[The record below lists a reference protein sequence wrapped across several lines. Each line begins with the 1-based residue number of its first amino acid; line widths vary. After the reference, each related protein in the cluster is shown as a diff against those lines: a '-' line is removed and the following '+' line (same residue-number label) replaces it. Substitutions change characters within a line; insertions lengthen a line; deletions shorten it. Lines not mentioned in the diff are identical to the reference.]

1 MKKTTILL
9 TILLLIT
16 ATGCSSKNAE
26 GDTSRGEASTVKSYQ
41 EEEIALPF
49 EGEDEKVVNLTKDP
63 SGNILIYTVDTNS
76 KKGIAYQMQEDKS
89 FQRKEL
95 PVLDSYLKE
104 ASSPWTASIGE
115 DGAVYFI
122 YYDAGY
128 YPHVLRMKEDN
139 VEELA
144 VENIQKY
151 MGGDSPDYPASI
163 QGQADGAFLL
173 SYMGALAEQYDST
186 GKVIR
191 EYQLCSGDTNIRN
204 DVTAIGNTLITLNQE
219 QNGFVLYDL
228 ETGKEKSQITASK
241 TQWKLLRAGL
251 ENDFYY
257 MDEKGVHHVP
267 IDGKLTETII
277 DASDMPALLEDKSA
291 YSFEMGK
298 DNSSYVLYKDTSGNC
313 SLKYYHYASTQ
324 NDAGQPQAQSKSLRI
339 IGLSQS
345 NTLMRAVNEFEKQHP
360 DIKVD
365 FQSYGEQ
372 VRQGSLSET
381 IRIMNTE
388 ILSGK
393 SGPDLILLDNLPA
406 KSYIEKGALADL
418 TELYREFQGD
428 NALLESL
435 APKDGEKVYSIPA
448 RFSVPVLY
456 GTEHAMEQISSIRK
470 INEFLKNPGDTPLFE
485 NIISQVLSECL
496 LLLHYNEITANLP
509 DEQAIKEYMDAV
521 AGLAEY
527 VNASDEDVEMPEG
540 YEEMYLLSLGT
551 ASCLGRDLAA
561 VTEVKTIW
569 NLAEP
574 AAFAEQYDQKYGLID
589 GLYIPY
595 DSIGINAMSENQE
608 AAKDFLRILFSYDMQ
623 NIDMGEGFPVN
634 KKAFEAI
641 HAVESEEEFS
651 TGWEENGEKI
661 TMTFGSPGESQVET
675 FKEMVKGIQKPLQI
689 DLTVKETL
697 LESVKRVYSGQ
708 ATSEEAAKDAY
719 QKLKLYLS
727 E

>member
-1 MKKTTILL
+1 MKKATILL

-16 ATGCSSKNAE
+16 ATGCSTKSAE
-26 GDTSRGEASTVKSYQ
+26 GDTSKAETSTVKSYQ

-49 EGEDEKVVNLTKDP
+49 EGRDEKIVNLTKDP
-63 SGNILIYTVDTNS
+63 SGNILIYTVDTAS

-104 ASSPWTASIGE
+104 ASSPWTVSIGE

-122 YYDAGY
+122 YYDADY
-128 YPHVLRMKEDN
+128 YPHVLRMKEDG

-144 VENIQKY
+144 ADNIQKY
-151 MGGDSPDYPASI
+151 MGGDSPDYPSSI
-163 QGQADGAFLL
+163 LGQADGSFLL
-173 SYMGALAEQYDST
+173 SYMGTLAEQYDST

-191 EYQLCSGDTNIRN
+191 EYTLCSGDTNIRN
-204 DVTAIGNTLITLNQE
+204 DVAAIGSTLITLNQE

-228 ETGKEKSQITASK
+228 ETGKEKNQIAASK
-241 TQWKLLRAGL
+241 TQWKLLRAGS

-257 MDEKGVHHVP
+257 MDEKGLHHVSV
-267 IDGKLTETII
+267 DGKLTETII
-277 DASDMPALLEDKSA
+277 DASDMPSLLENKSA

-298 DNSSYVLYKDTSGNC
+298 DNSSYVLYKDASGNC
-313 SLKYYHYASTQ
+313 SIKYYHYASVQ
-324 NDAGQPQAQSKSLRI
+324 NAPDQPPAQSKSIRI

-345 NTLMRAVNEFEKQHP
+345 NTIMRAVNEFEKQYP

-372 VRQGSLSET
+372 VKQGSLSET

-393 SGPDLILLDNLPA
+393 SGPDLILLDKLPA

-428 NALLESL
+428 DALLDSIV
-435 APKDGEKVYSIPA
+435 PQDGENVYSIPV
-448 RFSVPVLY
+448 RFSVPLLY
-456 GTEHAMEQISSIRK
+456 GSEHAMEQVGSIRK

-485 NIISQVLSECL
+485 NVVSQALAESL
-496 LLLHYNEITANLP
+496 LLMHYNEITANLP

-521 AGLAEY
+521 AGLGEY
-527 VNASDEDVEMPEG
+527 VNATAEDVEMSEG

-561 VTEVKTIW
+561 VREVKTIW

-574 AAFAEQYDQKYGLID
+574 AAFAEQYDQKYSLID

-595 DSIGINAMSENQE
+595 DFIGINAMSENQE
-608 AAKDFLRILFSYDMQ
+608 AAKDFLRILFSYNMQ

-641 HAVESEEEFS
+641 HAVEAEEELFF
-651 TGWEENGEKI
+651 GWEENGERVSI
-661 TMTFGSPGESQVET
+661 TCENPGESQVEA
-675 FKEMVKGIQKPLQI
+675 FKEMVKGIHKPLQI
-689 DLTVKETL
+689 DQTVKETL
-697 LESVKRVYSGQ
+697 LESVKRVYRGE
-708 ATSEEAAKDAY
+708 AASEEAAKDAY